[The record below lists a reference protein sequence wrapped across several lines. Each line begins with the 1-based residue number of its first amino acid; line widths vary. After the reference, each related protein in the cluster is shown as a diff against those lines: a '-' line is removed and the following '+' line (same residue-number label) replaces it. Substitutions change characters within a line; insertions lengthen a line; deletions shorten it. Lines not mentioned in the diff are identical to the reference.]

1 MPSKFWIRG
10 VFVVLL
16 LMLPLP
22 SRSQEIRG
30 VITGQISDPRG
41 AVLPGAEITVMEAS
55 TGIRVQTKSNHD
67 GLYEVPFL
75 LPGVYSVT
83 VQSPGFEQTVHQNI
97 RVDAGARITVD
108 LALPVGS
115 ATTTIDVQSGTP
127 LVETTN
133 TDISQLIPQE
143 VVTDVAASIYRNAA
157 NFVRLAPGVT
167 GQAEGTYT
175 SDNQTAISINGGGGI
190 QGGNEWVLDGMPDT
204 VPLSTGSI
212 VVVPS
217 VDSVDQMKVNATM
230 LDASLGHTTGG
241 AVVTATKAGTNQ
253 LHGTIYGFGRW
264 KGLNANSWSNDG
276 NHVAR
281 PDVNYYQT
289 GYFLGGPVR
298 IPFLYNGKDRM
309 FFASAYERDH
319 DVRDLSET
327 TRVPTAA
334 ETKGDFSGTLSQS
347 GAPLALYN
355 PYATTLTGTGTFST
369 RKQFQCSAGVPL
381 APILTPGPT
390 YGTQATGTNC
400 AIIPQALL
408 NVSGAGVLQ
417 TLLTESGGPNIAGAA
432 DELGVNNWYADSV
445 YIVGQSNLS
454 ERIDYVV
461 SDKQRLFARYSL
473 LTRDQSPTTLIF
485 GAQQY
490 NGSGSNIDT
499 YLQSRHAAILN
510 DTYIFSPSLVGTFSV
525 GFLRRVNNDSYGAF
539 GTPSP
544 ASWQLP
550 GILTSNQ
557 AIVGWPNFA
566 IDTGDTSVSLGARAN
581 LIANNGITAVVTF
594 DKQKGAHSFKFGA
607 DWRTYQF
614 NTASQAVAAAG
625 QFNITQKFTAS
636 NPTSTSAL
644 QTSGS
649 GAASLLLG
657 LADSGSLASA
667 APLSLQDRYTAAYLQ
682 DNWRVRRNLTL
693 SLGLRY
699 DIETPYSE
707 RHNLI
712 SYGFDPSAPV
722 NLTFPG
728 KSLMGAIQFAGV
740 NGNPRRNGDLDT
752 NNFGPRVGFAFS
764 PGTNSVFRGGYALF
778 YSPFV
783 ELLTDQ
789 GSVPTF
795 SSSTTYIG
803 TNNSSA
809 TPATTISNPFPNG
822 ITTAVGTA
830 AGNLTQAGSTISF
843 ANQHR
848 VVPYSQQWQLSV
860 QQGLGKGAD
869 IEVGYVGMIS
879 LKEFES
885 FNLNDL
891 PLTLNLASQNNQV
904 SNPFF
909 GQLPTNTTLGASATI
924 AQHYLQV
931 AYPQF
936 TTVTEDGVNSGTTTY
951 SSLQARYQQRLSS
964 QLYVLGTYTWSKL
977 EHNNITSLVNKAYYH
992 NNLVDYHAISPL
1004 DQPQLLR
1011 LTMIYTV
1018 PTVFRGPGFSRTLLQ
1033 VALSGWEISNTFD
1046 LESGLPLSITG
1057 TNGRPIVQGNPDTPG
1072 PIRQRLG
1079 NIKGSNGNP
1088 TNPYFNPNAF
1098 IQVPSQY
1105 YSITSLTPGGISPAP
1120 PYRGDIRAPYGDYLN
1135 TALMKNFKV
1144 HDRFNLQVR
1153 GEAFNTT
1160 NHPTYGTP
1168 SLNSSVLGSF
1178 GAITGASNNRQMQVG
1193 VKASF

>member
-1 MPSKFWIRG
+1 MPSKFWIRA
-10 VFVVLL
+10 VLAAFL
-16 LMLPLP
+16 IALPL
-22 SRSQEIRG
+22 SISSQEVRG
-30 VITGQISDPRG
+30 VITGQISDPGG
-41 AVLPGAEITVMEAS
+41 AVLPAAKITVQEAG
-55 TGIRVQTKSNHD
+55 TGVAIQTKSNHD

-75 LPGVYSVT
+75 LPGSYT
-83 VQSPGFEQTVHQNI
+83 VAVEAAGFERTVHQNI
-97 RVDAGARITVD
+97 RVDSGARVTVD
-108 LALPVGS
+108 LTLTVGA
-115 ATTTIDVQSGTP
+115 ATTTVDVPSGTP

-175 SDNQTAISINGGGGI
+175 SDNQTAISVNGGGGI

-241 AVVTATKAGTNQ
+241 AVVTVTKAGTNKF
-253 LHGTIYGFGRW
+253 HGTIYGFGRW
-264 KGLNANSWSNDG
+264 KGLNANSWSNDR

-298 IPFLYNGKDRM
+298 IPFLYNGKDRL

-334 ETKGDFSGTLSQS
+334 ETAGDFSKTLSQS
-347 GAPLALYN
+347 GTALTLYN
-355 PYATTLTGTGTFST
+355 PYSTTLTGTGTFSA
-369 RKQFQCSAGVPL
+369 RKQFQSSGGVPI
-381 APILTPGPT
+381 APNLTPGPS

-400 AIIPQALL
+400 AIIPTSLL
-408 NVSGAGVLQ
+408 NPTGVGVLQ
-417 TLLTESGGPNIAGAA
+417 TLLSESGGPNIAGTA

-454 ERIDYVV
+454 ERIDYVL

-473 LTRDQSPTTLIF
+473 LTRDQSPTTLIL

-510 DTYIFSPSLVGTFSV
+510 DTYIFSPTLVGTLSV

-539 GTPSP
+539 GIP
-544 ASWQLP
+544 APTSWQLP

-557 AIVGWPNFA
+557 AIIGWPNFA
-566 IDTGDTSVSLGARAN
+566 IDTADTSVSLGARAN

-594 DKQKGAHSFKFGA
+594 DKQKGTHSLKFGA

-667 APLSLQDRYTAAYLQ
+667 APLSLQDRYTAGYIQ
-682 DNWRVRRNLTL
+682 DNWRLRRNLTL

-699 DIETPYSE
+699 DIETPYTE

-712 SYGFDPSAPV
+712 SYGFDPNAPV

-728 KSLMGAIQFAGV
+728 KTLTGAIQFAGI
-740 NGNPRRNGDLDT
+740 NGNPRRNGNLDT

-764 PGTNSVFRGGYALF
+764 PAPNSVFRGGYALF

-789 GSVPTF
+789 GSIPTF

-803 TNNSSA
+803 TTNSSA
-809 TPATTISNPFPNG
+809 TAATTISNPFPNG
-822 ITTAVGTA
+822 ITAPVGTA
-830 AGNLTQAGSTISF
+830 AGNLTQTGSTISF
-843 ANQHR
+843 VNQHR

-860 QQGLGKGAD
+860 QQGIGKGAD
-869 IEVGYVGMIS
+869 FEVAYVGMIS

-891 PLTLNLASQNNQV
+891 PLTLNLSSQNTRWQTL
-904 SNPFF
+904 STASF
-909 GQLPTNTTLGASATI
+909 LPTRRSAPHPPSPSTI
-924 AQHYLQV
+924 C
-931 AYPQF
+931 
-936 TTVTEDGVNSGTTTY
+936 
-951 SSLQARYQQRLSS
+951 R
-964 QLYVLGTYTWSKL
+964 
-977 EHNNITSLVNKAYYH
+977 
-992 NNLVDYHAISPL
+992 
-1004 DQPQLLR
+1004 
-1011 LTMIYTV
+1011 
-1018 PTVFRGPGFSRTLLQ
+1018 
-1033 VALSGWEISNTFD
+1033 
-1046 LESGLPLSITG
+1046 
-1057 TNGRPIVQGNPDTPG
+1057 
-1072 PIRQRLG
+1072 
-1079 NIKGSNGNP
+1079 
-1088 TNPYFNPNAF
+1088 
-1098 IQVPSQY
+1098 
-1105 YSITSLTPGGISPAP
+1105 
-1120 PYRGDIRAPYGDYLN
+1120 
-1135 TALMKNFKV
+1135 
-1144 HDRFNLQVR
+1144 
-1153 GEAFNTT
+1153 
-1160 NHPTYGTP
+1160 
-1168 SLNSSVLGSF
+1168 
-1178 GAITGASNNRQMQVG
+1178 
-1193 VKASF
+1193 